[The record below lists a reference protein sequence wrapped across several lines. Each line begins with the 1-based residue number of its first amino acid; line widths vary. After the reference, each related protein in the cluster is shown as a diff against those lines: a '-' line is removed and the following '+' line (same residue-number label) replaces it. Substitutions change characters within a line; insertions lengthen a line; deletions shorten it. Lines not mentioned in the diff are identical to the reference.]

1 MGACDFTAVA
11 WGRTP
16 QEAFRQAVESAQ
28 WEHGHG
34 GYSGTIAEKHEFVM
48 ISVPK
53 VQGLPTEKQASEY
66 IDKIMYDEMDP
77 RIEDK
82 WGPAGCIEFAPEKPT
97 KGVRHFIFFGYA
109 SS

>member
-1 MGACDFTAVA
+1 MGADSFVDR
-11 WGRTP
+11 GRGKDAKD
-16 QEAFRQAVESAQ
+16 AFRKVTDEARY
-28 WEHGHG
+28 EHGHG